1 MTADTTGT
9 HGPTEKTGSTGSTG
23 STVPSGLPRASGASG
38 PSTATRP
45 SGAAPGYR
53 ARATLPLRVE
63 AVRQLRRRRTLVTFA
78 VVVFLPVIVWAVFAI
93 GDQPGGRENFRSL
106 IDVATSSGLNF
117 AVGVV
122 FVSSGFLLMLPVA
135 LFFGDTV
142 ASEAGWSSLRY
153 LLAAPVPRNRLLMS
167 KALVAFGFSAAAVLV
182 LPAMALGVGTVA
194 YGWGDVQLP
203 TGGSLSASTAARAF
217 VAIALYVFVSQ
228 LAVAG
233 LAFWLST
240 VTDAPLGAVGGAV
253 GVAILSNILDAIT
266 ALGSVRDILPTHWLY
281 AWSDLLQPAAE
292 WAGMV
297 KGTSVS
303 LSYAVVFL
311 ALAFHGFRNKD
322 IVS

>member
-1 MTADTTGT
+1 
-9 HGPTEKTGSTGSTG
+9 
-23 STVPSGLPRASGASG
+23 
-38 PSTATRP
+38 
-45 SGAAPGYR
+45 
-53 ARATLPLRVE
+53 VE
-63 AVRQLRRRRTLVTFA
+63 AVRQLWRRRTLVTFA
-78 VVVFLPVIVWAVFAI
+78 VVVFLPVVVWAAFAI
-93 GDQPGGRENFRSL
+93 GGRPSGRENIPSL

-117 AVGVV
+117 SLAVV
-122 FVSSGFLLMLPVA
+122 FVSSGFLLTLPVA

-153 LLAAPVPRNRLLMS
+153 LLAAPVPRSRLLTS

-203 TGGSLSASTAARAF
+203 TGGSLPAGTAAWDF
-217 VAIALYVFVSQ
+217 VAIALYVFISQ
-228 LAVAG
+228 LTVAG

-253 GVAILSNILDAIT
+253 GVAILSNILDAVT

-281 AWSDLLQPAAE
+281 TWSGILQPTAE
-292 WAGMV
+292 WAGLT
-297 KGTSVS
+297 KGASVS

-311 ALAFHGFRNKD
+311 ALAFRGFRNKD